1 MKKSLVFNESKL
13 YICLVYIL
21 NIHRSQNG
29 KLVSMSKDNDS
40 SESSSIRLTMS
51 TKIKLKNLALT
62 KGESYEN
69 IILRLLDK
77 TKEK

>member
-1 MKKSLVFNESKL
+1 
-13 YICLVYIL
+13 
-21 NIHRSQNG
+21 
-29 KLVSMSKDNDS
+29 MSKDNDS